1 MGKSRKNR
9 KSILK
14 SIKNTGK
21 KALPVVS
28 SGLKT
33 VGTTA
38 KNVAMKTAPVVE
50 KGVSVVYGTLEK
62 GLELGVKGTKKVVGK
77 VKRMSKK
84 RGGKKRKTLHLFS
97 FKTLSRREDA
107 K

>member
-9 KSILK
+9 KSIMGT
-14 SIKNTGK
+14 IRNTGK

-33 VGTTA
+33 VGSTA

-50 KGVSVVYGTLEK
+50 KGVSVVYGTFEK
-62 GLELGVKGTKKVVGK
+62 GFDLGVKGAKSVASKVGS
-77 VKRMSKK
+77 MSKK
-84 RGGKKRKTLHLFS
+84 RGGRRRKTY
-97 FKTLSRREDA
+97 RR
-107 K
+107 

>member
-1 MGKSRKNR
+1 MSKSHKNR
-9 KSILK
+9 KSI
-14 SIKNTGK
+14 IRTIRNTGK

-33 VGTTA
+33 VGSTA

-77 VKRMSKK
+77 VGSMSKK
-84 RGGKKRKTLHLFS
+84 RGGKRRKTF
-97 FKTLSRREDA
+97 RR
-107 K
+107 